1 MQKINL
7 GDVTSCTNDMPNE
20 RYGSRA
26 YRPLRVDPYGSRV
39 IRDPLHHYCFP
50 LRESFFALQPRPIRT
65 GKKMMEE
72 EKEIDFVEKVNSLL
86 GLYHLLYLERIQETF
101 RSF

>member
-20 RYGSRA
+20 RYG
-26 YRPLRVDPYGSRV
+26 
-39 IRDPLHHYCFP
+39 IRDPLHHYCFL